1 MYAYLKKT
9 SICQTPR
16 YLVLARPP
24 RFDRH
29 INSSQFTA
37 KMLGA
42 RLRLTIRF
50 PRACPNLPLL
60 LNFHLA
66 ESCWKLKRLLSSGL
80 RHDKICSKGRL
91 SRSLFCSWIYCV
103 ACPRC
108 FLFPTHQTSTF
119 DLSSLSLLLFSP
131 LCCLSTTLFPF
142 SRLST
147 SGFDPPES
155 LFALALLCTNLYIR
169 CTPVPRPAVC
179 TPYLLDSE
187 KLRKDLAI

>member
-1 MYAYLKKT
+1 
-9 SICQTPR
+9 
-16 YLVLARPP
+16 
-24 RFDRH
+24 
-29 INSSQFTA
+29 
-37 KMLGA
+37 MLGA

-66 ESCWKLKRLLSSGL
+66 ESCWKLKRLLYSGL

-103 ACPRC
+103 ACP
-108 FLFPTHQTSTF
+108 H
-119 DLSSLSLLLFSP
+119 LLLFS
-131 LCCLSTTLFPF
+131 CLSDLYIRSIQSFVALVFTTVLLVNHTVSFF
-142 SRLST
+142 SFIDLWIRST
-147 SGFDPPES
+147 QS

-169 CTPVPRPAVC
+169 STPVPRPAVC

-187 KLRKDLAI
+187 KLRKYLAI